1 MINPLSAIRSHFASV
16 GPRNL
21 AGQRNLLPF
30 EGTAGESET
39 LHIKILRFFW
49 LDPRNELLDATCRI
63 EAKASAIQCFIRG
76 NGGTLKMVP
85 FIINAMYTLDSG
97 YLYVFIGYTPAF
109 SLWLLHQWSCHTT
122 QQTIGMTRWLH
133 LNDVCNSTR
142 RRGLPKQERNVWNIT
157 GRIHAHLRKPMK
169 F

>member
-1 MINPLSAIRSHFASV
+1 MMVICNDCGMLQLPRHTNLAVSLTAPVTMCKTSAESPLKAMINPLSAIRSHFASV

-49 LDPRNELLDATCRI
+49 FDPRNELLDATCRI

-76 NGGTLKMVP
+76 NGVVP
-85 FIINAMYTLDSG
+85 LRWCPSSS
-97 YLYVFIGYTPAF
+97 TP
-109 SLWLLHQWSCHTT
+109 CT
-122 QQTIGMTRWLH
+122 
-133 LNDVCNSTR
+133 
-142 RRGLPKQERNVWNIT
+142 P
-157 GRIHAHLRKPMK
+157 
-169 F
+169 